1 MNMRPRKHHWLSL
14 LPDALV
20 QTKGSRRSNVRYL
33 TFDDGPDPI
42 HTPPLL
48 DLLATHGVKAS
59 FFLVGQKI
67 ERHPKLVE
75 RIVAEGHMV
84 GNHSY
89 SHWSFKRMTTRKKLN
104 EIHSTDALLSAFD
117 GRLHHRMRPPHGY
130 VGADLLCYFAMHRRS
145 FVYWSYDSLD
155 YQDHPTRV
163 MVDRLRADPPSPGD
177 IVLMHDD
184 SDRARSALAVMLPEW
199 LGDGLVFSALP
210 QEAR

>member
-1 MNMRPRKHHWLSL
+1 MNMRPRKHRLLNL

-20 QTKGSRRSNVRYL
+20 QTNGSRRDSTRYL

-48 DLLATHGVKAS
+48 DLLAKYGVKAS

-67 ERHPKLVE
+67 ERYPKLVE
-75 RIVAEGHMV
+75 RIVAEGHML

-89 SHWSFKRMTTRKKLN
+89 SHWSFKRMTTGKKIH
-104 EIHSTDALLSAFD
+104 EIRSTDALLHAFD
-117 GRLHHRMRPPHGY
+117 GRPHHRMRPPHGY
-130 VGADLLCYFAMHRRS
+130 ISADLLCYFAMHRRNL
-145 FVYWSYDSLD
+145 VYWSYDSLD
-155 YQDHPTRV
+155 YQERPNQE
-163 MVDRLRADPPSPGD
+163 MVNRLREDPPSPGD

-184 SDRARSALAVMLPEW
+184 SERAHDALAVLLPEW
-199 LGDGLVFSALP
+199 LLNGHVFRALP

>member
-1 MNMRPRKHHWLSL
+1 LGL

-20 QTKGSRRSNVRYL
+20 QTKGSAHDNVRYL
-33 TFDDGPDPI
+33 TFDDGPDPVY
-42 HTPPLL
+42 TPPLL
-48 DLLATHGVKAS
+48 DLLAEHDVKAS

-89 SHWSFKRMTTRKKLN
+89 SHWSFKRMTTRKKLD
-104 EIHSTDALLSAFD
+104 EINSTDALLSAFD

-130 VGADLLCYFAMHRRS
+130 IGADLLCYFAVQRRS

-155 YQDHPTRV
+155 YQERPNRV
-163 MVDRLRADPPSPGD
+163 MIERLRADPPSPGD

-184 SDRARSALAVMLPEW
+184 SDRARDALTVMLPEW
-199 LGDGLVFSALP
+199 LADGYAFRALP

>member
-1 MNMRPRKHHWLSL
+1 MNMRPRKHQWLGL

-20 QTKGSRRSNVRYL
+20 QTKGSSHDNVRYL
-33 TFDDGPDPI
+33 TFDDGPDPTY
-42 HTPPLL
+42 TPPLL
-48 DLLATHGVKAS
+48 DLLARYDVKAS

-89 SHWSFKRMTTRKKLN
+89 SHWSFKRMTTRKKLD
-104 EIHSTDALLSAFD
+104 EINSTDALLSAFD

-130 VGADLLCYFAMHRRS
+130 VGADLLCYFAVQRRN

-155 YQDHPTRV
+155 YQDRPTRV

-184 SDRARSALAVMLPEW
+184 SDRARDALTVLLPEW
-199 LGDGLVFSALP
+199 LAGGYAFRALP
-210 QEAR
+210 QDAR

>member
-1 MNMRPRKHHWLSL
+1 MNMRPRKQHWLSL
-14 LPDALV
+14 FPDALV
-20 QTKGSRRSNVRYL
+20 QTKGSGRNNIRYL

-42 HTPPLL
+42 YTPPLL
-48 DLLATHGVKAS
+48 DLLASHGVKAS

-75 RIVAEGHMV
+75 RIVAEGHML

-104 EIHSTDALLSAFD
+104 EIHQTDALLSAFD

-130 VGADLLCYFAMHRRS
+130 VGADLLCYFALHRRN

-155 YQDHPTRV
+155 YQERPTPV

-184 SDRARSALAVMLPEW
+184 SDRARDALSVLLPEW
-199 LGDGLVFSALP
+199 LRDGHAFCALP